1 MQSSGRVSFL
11 SRDATVPILGDEI
24 ISSLRRKRTLPNNIG
39 KHVKNIDTALPGKHV
54 RRLYDILKRPEAS
67 ILAQLRTRMAK
78 LNGYLSR
85 IGAAESAACAADESV
100 QHFLLQCP
108 RWLSHRPL
116 LRQNETTTG
125 WLSYCLGG
133 KSASD
138 TPNWKPNITAVK
150 ATIKYAMETKRLES
164 EDTLV
169 SPQPLN
175 SSTISTD
182 LAE

>member
-1 MQSSGRVSFL
+1 L
-11 SRDATVPILGDEI
+11 AE
-24 ISSLRRKRTLPNNIG
+24 LRQKRTLPNNVG
-39 KHVKNIDTALPGKHV
+39 KHIKNIDTALPGKHV
-54 RRLYDILKRPEAS
+54 RKLYDMLKRPEAS

-85 IGAAESAACAADESV
+85 IGVVESAACSCGQADESV

-133 KSASD
+133 KLASD

-164 EDTLV
+164 EDILV
-169 SPQPLN
+169 RP
-175 SSTISTD
+175 
-182 LAE
+182 